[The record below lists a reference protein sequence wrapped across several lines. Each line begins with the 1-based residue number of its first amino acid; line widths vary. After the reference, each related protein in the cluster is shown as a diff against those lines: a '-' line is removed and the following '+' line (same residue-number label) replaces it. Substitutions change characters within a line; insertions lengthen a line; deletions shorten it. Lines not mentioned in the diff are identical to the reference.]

1 MNGRRLHLI
10 WLILPSVVFFL
21 LVAAFIIRL
30 ARRPATSTQ
39 APAISPTPVGYP
51 VATPGTGNGLTSLVG
66 QIAGW
71 QVSDPRL
78 AAPPFDRKISLPSE

>member
-1 MNGRRLHLI
+1 MNGRRLNLV

-21 LVAAFIIRL
+21 LVATFIIKL
-30 ARRPATSTQ
+30 SRRPAISTQ
-39 APAISPTPVGYP
+39 APVGSPTPLDNP
-51 VATPGTGNGLTSLVG
+51 AATPETDNGLTSLVR

-71 QVSDPRL
+71 QVNDLRL

>member
-21 LVAAFIIRL
+21 LVAAFIIKL
-30 ARRPATSTQ
+30 SRRPATSTQ
-39 APAISPTPVGYP
+39 APAGSPTPAGYP
-51 VATPGTGNGLTSLVG
+51 AATPGADNGLKSLVQ
-66 QIAGW
+66 QITGW

>member
-1 MNGRRLHLI
+1 MNSRRLNLI

-21 LVAAFIIRL
+21 LVAIFIIKLSRH
-30 ARRPATSTQ
+30 PAISTQ
-39 APAISPTPVGYP
+39 VPVGSPTPVGYP
-51 VATPGTGNGLTSLVG
+51 VATPGTNNGLTSLVQ

>member
-21 LVAAFIIRL
+21 LVAAFIIKL
-30 ARRPATSTQ
+30 SRRPVTSTQ
-39 APAISPTPVGYP
+39 APAGSPTPVGYP
-51 VATPGTGNGLTSLVG
+51 LVTPGADNGLTSLVG

-71 QVSDPRL
+71 QASDPRL
-78 AAPPFDRKISLPSE
+78 AAPPFDRKISLPAE